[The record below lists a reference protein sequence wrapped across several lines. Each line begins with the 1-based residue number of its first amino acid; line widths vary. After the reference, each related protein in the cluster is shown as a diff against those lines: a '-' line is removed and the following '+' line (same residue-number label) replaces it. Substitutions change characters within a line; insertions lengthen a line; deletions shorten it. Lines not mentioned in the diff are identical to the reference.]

1 MEEKIEKLE
10 RRIKQLE
17 LKIKQINEPEFDLE
31 KLWHL
36 HNFNSENKKTHQTKI
51 IE

>member
-1 MEEKIEKLE
+1 MEEQIESLE
-10 RRIKQLE
+10 KRIKRLE
-17 LKIKQINEPEFDLE
+17 LKINQINKPDFDLE

-36 HNFNSENKKTHQTKI
+36 HHFNPENKKTHQTKI

>member
-10 RRIKQLE
+10 RRIKRLE
-17 LKIKQINEPEFDLE
+17 LKIKELTQPEFDLE
-31 KLWHL
+31 KLWNL
-36 HNFNSENKKTHQTKI
+36 YNFESEKQKTHHTKI

>member
-10 RRIKQLE
+10 RRIKKLE
-17 LKIKQINEPEFDLE
+17 IQIKEINQPEFDSE
-31 KLWHL
+31 KLWNL
-36 HNFNSENKKTHQTKI
+36 YNFSPENKKTYQTKI